1 MTGHSTPFAGRQVLA
16 ASFVMAIYG
25 WGLGFYGP
33 PIFLHAVVERT
44 GWPLQWVAGMVTLHF
59 LAGALAV
66 VNLRRLYRLAGIP
79 AVTFCAALGSALGT
93 FGWAVAATPWQL
105 AIAALASG
113 ASWAAL
119 GAAAINAL
127 IEPWFV
133 VRRPAALGMAY
144 NGASVG
150 GIIFSPL
157 WALLIQAWGFA
168 WAAGVVG
175 ASMVLVIG
183 VLAGLVFTRTPA
195 STGQAPDGEA
205 VVPQPAANPAP
216 PARPAGRLREDR
228 RFVTLAAAMSLGL
241 FAQMGLV
248 AHLYS
253 LLVPALGPATAGVA
267 MGAATGC
274 AIAGRTIVGRIAG
287 AGSDRRLLAS
297 YAYAMQA
304 LGVLLLMAAGDTP
317 ALVWVG
323 LLLFGSGIGN
333 ATSLPPLIAQNEF
346 DPDGVRR
353 VVPLIVALS
362 QAAYAFAPAA
372 FGMLRGVSDAAPA
385 PWLFA
390 AAAALQAAA
399 IACLLAGRATS
410 RCRSWKKSRPASR
423 RW

>member
-1 MTGHSTPFAGRQVLA
+1 
-16 ASFVMAIYG
+16 MA
-25 WGLGFYGP
+25 
-33 PIFLHAVVERT
+33 
-44 GWPLQWVAGMVTLHF
+44 
-59 LAGALAV
+59 
-66 VNLRRLYRLAGIP
+66 NLRRLYRLAGIP
-79 AVTFCAALGSALGT
+79 MVTFCGALGSALGT

-105 AIAALASG
+105 AIAALVSG

-150 GIIFSPL
+150 GIVFSPL

-175 ASMVLVIG
+175 ASMVLVIA
-183 VLAGLVFTRTPA
+183 VLASLVFTRTPA
-195 STGQAPDGEA
+195 NTGQAPDGEA
-205 VVPQPAANPAP
+205 VAPRPAANPAP

-253 LLVPALGPATAGVA
+253 LLVPTLGPGTAGLA

-297 YAYAMQA
+297 HAYAIQA
-304 LGVLLLMAAGDTP
+304 LGPCFCWRPATRRPWSGWACCCSARVSATP
-317 ALVWVG
+317 
-323 LLLFGSGIGN
+323 
-333 ATSLPPLIAQNEF
+333 P
-346 DPDGVRR
+346 
-353 VVPLIVALS
+353 
-362 QAAYAFAPAA
+362 
-372 FGMLRGVSDAAPA
+372 
-385 PWLFA
+385 
-390 AAAALQAAA
+390 
-399 IACLLAGRATS
+399 
-410 RCRSWKKSRPASR
+410 RCRR
-423 RW
+423 

>member
-1 MTGHSTPFAGRQVLA
+1 
-16 ASFVMAIYG
+16 
-25 WGLGFYGP
+25 
-33 PIFLHAVVERT
+33 
-44 GWPLQWVAGMVTLHF
+44 
-59 LAGALAV
+59 
-66 VNLRRLYRLAGIP
+66 
-79 AVTFCAALGSALGT
+79 
-93 FGWAVAATPWQL
+93 
-105 AIAALASG
+105 
-113 ASWAAL
+113 
-119 GAAAINAL
+119 
-127 IEPWFV
+127 
-133 VRRPAALGMAY
+133 
-144 NGASVG
+144 
-150 GIIFSPL
+150 
-157 WALLIQAWGFA
+157 
-168 WAAGVVG
+168 
-175 ASMVLVIG
+175 
-183 VLAGLVFTRTPA
+183 
-195 STGQAPDGEA
+195 
-205 VVPQPAANPAP
+205 
-216 PARPAGRLREDR
+216 
-228 RFVTLAAAMSLGL
+228 MSLGL